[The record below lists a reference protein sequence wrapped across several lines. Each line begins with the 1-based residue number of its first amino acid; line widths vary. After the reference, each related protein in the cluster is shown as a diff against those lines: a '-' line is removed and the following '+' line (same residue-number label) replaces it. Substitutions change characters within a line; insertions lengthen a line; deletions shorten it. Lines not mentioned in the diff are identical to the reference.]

1 MCFYFTESN
10 LNNTRTTQSA
20 VPGKVTITIHPKK

>member
-20 VPGKVTITIHPKK
+20 VPGKVTIHPKK